1 MSGLIHVYCGDG
13 KGKTTAALGLVMR
26 ACGSDFNVV
35 FVQFLKSQETG
46 ELRIL
51 RKLKNV
57 AVLRGNIPS
66 RFSWEFTE
74 EEKKTVFD
82 EHNRLFKDAILSIDN
97 ANKTLLVF
105 DEIIGAMSKNLID
118 TDMVLRFLKKKE
130 SGAEI
135 VLTGRNPTDELIAIA
150 DYVSDIK
157 KIKHPYDKGII
168 ARKGIEN

>member
-1 MSGLIHVYCGDG
+1 MSGLIHIYCGDG
-13 KGKTTAALGLVMR
+13 KGKTTAALGFVMR

-66 RFSWEFTE
+66 KFSWEFTE
-74 EEKKTVFD
+74 EEKKAVFD
-82 EHNRLFKDAILSIDN
+82 EHNRLFKEAILSIDN
-97 ANKTLLVF
+97 SSKTLLVF